1 MAVLG
6 PLSSLLFSSGHL
18 LVFSGNTG
26 KWWRD
31 SWRGERREE
40 TDNLGASEVFWQ
52 NRKHQLWPR
61 REERILN
68 VNGDGC
74 DRKKIAGRRIRRELK
89 IRESEKLE
97 DDNHNNSPC
106 N

>member
-6 PLSSLLFSSGHL
+6 PLSSLLFSTGHL
-18 LVFSGNTG
+18 LVFSG
-26 KWWRD
+26 RD
-31 SWRGERREE
+31 CSPGERREE
-40 TDNLGASEVFWQ
+40 TDNLGASQVWWQ
-52 NRKHQLWPR
+52 NRKHTLCRR

>member
-1 MAVLG
+1 MLAKQKT
-6 PLSSLLFSSGHL
+6 
-18 LVFSGNTG
+18 LVIVVAE
-26 KWWRD
+26 
-31 SWRGERREE
+31 ERR
-40 TDNLGASEVFWQ
+40 G
-52 NRKHQLWPR
+52 
-61 REERILN
+61 ERILN

-97 DDNHNNSPC
+97 DNNHNNSPR

>member
-18 LVFSGNTG
+18 LFFSGFSIKCRQITWELLKFAG
-26 KWWRD
+26 K
-31 SWRGERREE
+31 
-40 TDNLGASEVFWQ
+40 TPVVVQ
-52 NRKHQLWPR
+52 
-61 REERILN
+61 RILN

-97 DDNHNNSPC
+97 DDNHNNSLC

>member
-1 MAVLG
+1 MLAKQKTHV
-6 PLSSLLFSSGHL
+6 
-18 LVFSGNTG
+18 VA
-26 KWWRD
+26 
-31 SWRGERREE
+31 ERRR
-40 TDNLGASEVFWQ
+40 GG
-52 NRKHQLWPR
+52 
-61 REERILN
+61 ERILN

-97 DDNHNNSPC
+97 DDNHNNSLC

>member
-1 MAVLG
+1 MLA
-6 PLSSLLFSSGHL
+6 
-18 LVFSGNTG
+18 
-26 KWWRD
+26 
-31 SWRGERREE
+31 
-40 TDNLGASEVFWQ
+40 
-52 NRKHQLWPR
+52 KHQLWQR

-89 IRESEKLE
+89 IRESEILE
-97 DDNHNNSPC
+97 DDNHNNSPR